1 MVRMLVVREA
11 SGVERLVRLDGGITT
26 LGRDAACTIRI
37 DSPYV
42 SRRHARIEVGE
53 SGPMLIDLGS
63 HNGCL
68 LNGVRVEGS
77 AALQAGDVISI
88 ADATLRCLAEAALSA
103 TTNTLEARASG
114 SDQLRVE
121 AALHEVWLGDRP
133 PARRLSAQEFSLL
146 RYLFE
151 HQERVCTRQELGDA
165 IWGAHNWDTNML
177 HRLVHR
183 LKDKVEPPASG
194 DENPRYVQTVPQVGY
209 RLTP

>member
-1 MVRMLVVREA
+1 LAELVRMLVVREA
-11 SGVERLVRLDGGITT
+11 SGVERFVPLDGAVTS
-26 LGRDAACTIRI
+26 LGRDPACTIRI

-42 SRRHARIEVGE
+42 SRRHAQIEVGD
-53 SGPMLIDLGS
+53 GGQVLVDLGS

-77 AALQAGDVISI
+77 APLRAGDVIGI

-103 TTNTLEARASG
+103 TTNTLEPGDS
-114 SDQLRVE
+114 LRVD
-121 AALHEVWLGDRP
+121 AALHQVWIGHGQLP
-133 PARRLSAQEFSLL
+133 RRLSAQEFALL

-151 HQERVCTRQELGDA
+151 HRDRVCLRQELGDA
-165 IWGAHNWDTNML
+165 IWGAHNWDVNML

-183 LKDKVEPPASG
+183 LKDKVEPSTSA
-194 DENPRYVQTVPQVGY
+194 EHPRYVQTVPQVGY

>member
-1 MVRMLVVREA
+1 MLEVREA
-11 SGVERLVRLDGGITT
+11 SGVERLVRLDGAITT

-53 SGPMLIDLGS
+53 GGPTLIDLGS

-68 LNGVRVEGS
+68 LNGVRVVGS
-77 AALQAGDVISI
+77 AALRAGDVIGI

-114 SDQLRVE
+114 SDVLRVE
-121 AALHEVWLGDRP
+121 AALHEVWLGERSP
-133 PARRLSAQEFSLL
+133 VRRLSAQEFLL
-146 RYLFE
+146 LSYLFE
-151 HQERVCTRQELGDA
+151 HRDRVCTRQELGDA
-165 IWGAHNWDTNML
+165 IWGAHNWDANML

-183 LKDKVEPPASG
+183 LKDKVEPLASA
-194 DENPRYVQTVPQVGY
+194 ESPRYVQTVPQIGY